1 MVIRSDDKDFK
12 IKWAQ
17 ACRQAELLLIE
28 VLLNHLEKVIAET
41 QSALRDTSSE
51 TYKELKKANATETK
65 QNMEEAL
72 KTADAERKLRTKNRK
87 KRKLE
92 AAGPSK
98 PAKKL
103 RDSWTWKQ

>member
-1 MVIRSDDKDFK
+1 MVIRSDDEDFK

-17 ACRQAELLLIE
+17 ACRQAELLLIK

-41 QSALRDTSSE
+41 RSALRDTSGE
-51 TYKELKKANATETK
+51 TYKELKKANATEAK
-65 QNMEEAL
+65 QNMQEVL
-72 KTADAERKLRTKNRK
+72 KTADAERKLRTENRK

-103 RDSWTWKQ
+103 RDS

>member
-1 MVIRSDDKDFK
+1 MVIRSDDEDFK

-17 ACRQAELLLIE
+17 ACRQVELLLIK

-41 QSALRDTSSE
+41 RSALRDTSGE
-51 TYKELKKANATETK
+51 TYKELKKANATEAK
-65 QNMEEAL
+65 QNMQEAL
-72 KTADAERKLRTKNRK
+72 KTADAERKLRTKNQK

-98 PAKKL
+98 PAKKP
-103 RDSWTWKQ
+103 RDS

>member
-1 MVIRSDDKDFK
+1 MVIRSDNKDFK

-17 ACRQAELLLIE
+17 ACWQAELLIE

-41 QSALRDTSSE
+41 RSALRDTSSE
-51 TYKELKKANATETK
+51 TYKELKKANATKTK

-72 KTADAERKLRTKNRK
+72 KTADAERKLRTENQK